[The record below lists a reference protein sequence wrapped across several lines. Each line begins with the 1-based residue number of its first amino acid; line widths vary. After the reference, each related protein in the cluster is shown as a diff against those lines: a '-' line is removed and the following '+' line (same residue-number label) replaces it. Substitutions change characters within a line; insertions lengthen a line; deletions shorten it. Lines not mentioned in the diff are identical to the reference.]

1 MKDLAKA
8 MGVEVEVDVKCSLA
22 GKRSG
27 CPYMFSEDVTCCGSL
42 GTRKCEHAKDVAMP
56 GPDPTDE
63 AFCWRALQYM
73 MGREDWR
80 GFHNQTWDEYVADD
94 RTWSVGGFFPW
105 LLSDPARF
113 VSLCAEWCR
122 EHEEVKE

>member
-1 MKDLAKA
+1 MKDLCKA
-8 MGVEVEVDVKCSLA
+8 MGIEVEVDVKCSLA
-22 GKRSG
+22 GKRPG

-73 MGREDWR
+73 MGREDWAR
-80 GFHNQTWDEYVADD
+80 FYTDMWDKYTVEQ
-94 RTWSVGGFFPW
+94 REWSVYGYIPW
-105 LLSDPARF
+105 LTDPARF
-113 VSLCAEWCR
+113 VKLCADWCR
-122 EHEEVKE
+122 DHEEARS